1 MTIKDEG
8 MHKARI
14 VLFGKHSIANS
25 CLEQLLWQGD
35 SIQFD
40 GRLDEGAFLQS
51 ALEDIDLDVVLVD
64 HGSFVNT
71 LSIDFPRYLQ
81 RIQSRSGACMPS
93 ILCFNV
99 PLNYFEI
106 KSLANLGIH
115 NCLEEAASYK
125 GLCAAINCLA
135 RKRKFLSNTVAQCV
149 AQFELG
155 HSQREVAQALRL
167 PQRELQVCQAISRGE
182 SVAQLAK
189 QLCVSPKSVQT
200 YRYRVFRKLKI
211 NSDVQL
217 TLLWQK
223 LSGLGLTP
231 NVE

>member
-1 MTIKDEG
+1 
-8 MHKARI
+8 MHKTRI

-25 CLEQLLWQGD
+25 CLEQLLRQRD
-35 SIQFD
+35 SIQFE
-40 GRLDEGAFLQS
+40 GRLDEGEYFLS
-51 ALEDIDLDVVLVD
+51 AMEGIDPDVVLVD
-64 HGSFVNT
+64 HNSFVNT
-71 LSIDFPRYLQ
+71 LSIGFPRYLK

-93 ILCFNV
+93 VLCFNV
-99 PLNYFEI
+99 PLDYFEI
-106 KSLANLGIH
+106 KSLTNLGIH
-115 NCLEEAASYK
+115 NCLEETASYK
-125 GLCAAINCLA
+125 DLCAAIKSLTH
-135 RKRKFLSNTVAQCV
+135 KRKFLSNTVAQCI

-155 HSQREVAQALRL
+155 HSQREMAQALRL

-189 QLCVSPKSVQT
+189 QLCISPKSVQT